1 MSTLSFE
8 KITAA
13 YKKGKNTKL
22 ILQDVSLCLNPGE
35 FVCLCG
41 PNGCGKSTLLS
52 ILSGIPNKNLQIV
65 SAQKLPSINQIP
77 IHKIKRIE
85 CAKHIAYMQQNEFSM
100 WDFSV
105 FDFVL
110 QGRFCHSNGGNYSND
125 DFAIVNQV
133 LKEMNLSDFSSRN
146 VNALSGGEFQKIRI
160 ARALCQKPEFML
172 LDEPASNLDYV
183 YEPKLMQMLQSIA
196 HEKKISILA
205 IVHNINL
212 ACCFADK
219 ICLLPPKHS
228 IISGKPD
235 EIMTPENLKLTFGV
249 DFQCKET
256 KLFQSSL

>member
-1 MSTLSFE
+1 MDTLSFE

-22 ILQDVSLCLNPGE
+22 ILQDVSICLNTGE

-65 SAQKLPSINQIP
+65 SAQKLPSLNHTP
-77 IHKIKRIE
+77 LHKIKRME
-85 CAKHIAYMQQNEFSM
+85 CAKKISYMQQNEFSM

-110 QGRFCHSNGGNYSND
+110 QGRFCHSDGGHYSSE
-125 DFAIVNQV
+125 DFAIVNKI
-133 LKEMNLSDFSSRN
+133 LEEMNLLDFSSRN

-196 HEKKISILA
+196 HEKNISVLA

-212 ACCFADK
+212 AWSFADK
-219 ICLLPPKHS
+219 ICLLPTKHS
-228 IISGKPD
+228 ILSGKPN
-235 EIMTPENLKLTFGV
+235 EIMTAENLKLTFGV

>member
-1 MSTLSFE
+1 MDTLSFE

-22 ILQDVSLCLNPGE
+22 ILQDVSICLNPGE

-65 SAQKLPSINQIP
+65 SAQKLPSLNQTP
-77 IHKIKRIE
+77 LHKIKRME
-85 CAKHIAYMQQNEFSM
+85 CAKKISYMQQNEFSM

-110 QGRFCHSNGGNYSND
+110 QGRFCHSDGGHYSSE
-125 DFAIVNQV
+125 DFAIVNKI
-133 LKEMNLSDFSSRN
+133 LEEMNLLDFSSRN

-183 YEPKLMQMLQSIA
+183 YEPKLMQMLRSIA

>member
-110 QGRFCHSNGGNYSND
+110 QGRFCHSNG
-125 DFAIVNQV
+125 
-133 LKEMNLSDFSSRN
+133 
-146 VNALSGGEFQKIRI
+146 
-160 ARALCQKPEFML
+160 
-172 LDEPASNLDYV
+172 
-183 YEPKLMQMLQSIA
+183 
-196 HEKKISILA
+196 
-205 IVHNINL
+205 
-212 ACCFADK
+212 
-219 ICLLPPKHS
+219 
-228 IISGKPD
+228 
-235 EIMTPENLKLTFGV
+235 
-249 DFQCKET
+249 
-256 KLFQSSL
+256 

>member
-8 KITAA
+8 KITAT

-52 ILSGIPNKNLQIV
+52 ILSGIPNKNLHII

-125 DFAIVNQV
+125 DFAIVN
-133 LKEMNLSDFSSRN
+133 
-146 VNALSGGEFQKIRI
+146 
-160 ARALCQKPEFML
+160 
-172 LDEPASNLDYV
+172 
-183 YEPKLMQMLQSIA
+183 
-196 HEKKISILA
+196 
-205 IVHNINL
+205 
-212 ACCFADK
+212 
-219 ICLLPPKHS
+219 
-228 IISGKPD
+228 
-235 EIMTPENLKLTFGV
+235 
-249 DFQCKET
+249 
-256 KLFQSSL
+256 